1 MNNTFILVVAAQEDV
16 RDILQ
21 EALIMAGYQCVV
33 AANGMEALSEL
44 EKYPID
50 VVITDVR
57 LPLMDGLMLTARIRE
72 RHDTDVIVMA
82 GFTDGCTL
90 EEIIDK
96 GASELLL
103 KPVNI
108 SELYMRVRRV
118 LRERTLILERNAAM
132 QKLRESEQHYQEL
145 SITDGLTNILNSRQF
160 YNDLRTEAERSKR
173 YTHPL
178 TVLMLDIDDFKRYND
193 TYGHLEGDKVLV
205 RFAGIMKSC
214 LRQSDT
220 AYRYGGEEFAI
231 ILPVTTGVQGVAAAD
246 RIRTCLREEIF
257 EPSRGTNVRVT
268 VSIGVA
274 EYFLGEDVIDFLRR
288 ADQNL
293 YEAKTAGK
301 DRVYFIDGNLQK
313 MQNQV
318 L

>member
-160 YNDLRTEAERSKR
+160 YNNLSTEAERSKR

>member
-33 AANGMEALSEL
+33 AANGMEALSKL

-118 LRERTLILERNAAM
+118 LRERTLILERNAAI

-274 EYFLGEDVIDFLRR
+274 EYFLGEDVINFLRR